1 MPQQLSNLAQR
12 SALAEHLSS
21 QSMTKLVRPFG
32 SSVNAGTFER
42 MSNDGS
48 NPTRPEKGSD
58 RRFGTQEYTPTAACG
73 PSVPQIS
80 GDRSANL
87 SGQGHG
93 VAPAA
98 FAAHA
103 HLSRVPVDVIQF
115 EICHFT

>member
-32 SSVNAGTFER
+32 SGVYACTFER

-48 NPTRPEKGSD
+48 NPTRPEKGAD
-58 RRFGTQEYTPTAACG
+58 RRFGTQEYAPTATG
-73 PSVPQIS
+73 GSSVPQVS

-87 SGQGHG
+87 YGQGNG

-98 FAAHA
+98 LAAHA

-115 EICHFT
+115 EKCHFT

>member
-12 SALAEHLSS
+12 SALAEHLSG

-32 SSVNAGTFER
+32 CGVNAGTFEG

-48 NPTRPEKGSD
+48 NRARPEKGTD
-58 RRFGTQEYTPTAACG
+58 RCFGTQEYAPTTADG
-73 PSVPQIS
+73 PSVPQVS
-80 GDRSANL
+80 GGRSANL
-87 SGQGHG
+87 YGQGYG
-93 VAPAA
+93 VAPTA

-115 EICHFT
+115 EKGHFT